1 MFIESK
7 TQVSEFYTDCLAIS
21 TSKASFIL
29 HALMTHL
36 TETGKVLRLRI
47 NDKPL
52 VANKRQGQ

>member
-36 TETGKVLRLRI
+36 T
-47 NDKPL
+47 
-52 VANKRQGQ
+52 RQARC